1 MLRWEGKMTASERR
15 VLINHL
21 VAEAT
26 EKVMKNDE
34 MRVNCF
40 VMTGSL
46 LQYTKSEADDLIK
59 PQGVRTKIVIPDSCA
74 EETITAEFT

>member
-1 MLRWEGKMTASERR
+1 MWCIAHLCFIDAGFGRSVRCTLGNLLDAWLMEEENVLRWEGKMTASERR

-34 MRVNCF
+34 MRV
-40 VMTGSL
+40 
-46 LQYTKSEADDLIK
+46 K
-59 PQGVRTKIVIPDSCA
+59 
-74 EETITAEFT
+74 